1 MDVLVTGASTGIGRA
16 TALKL
21 AELGHTVFAGARDV
35 ATVEDL
41 PVMPLR
47 LDITNPE
54 DIAVAATLDLDA
66 LVNNAGIAI
75 TGPLEYLPLDE
86 IRRQFEVNAVAQVA
100 VIQACLPALRKSH
113 GRIVNVSSIAGRV
126 ALPLFGPYA
135 ASKHALE
142 GLSDSLRR
150 ELRGAVDVSLVEP
163 GAIATPIWE
172 RSIAVADALWE
183 AAPERAH
190 EQYGKL
196 VETMR
201 KTAVKQATDGLPP
214 EAVAQVIATALSA
227 SRPRARYLVGREAKI
242 QAAFGRFLPT
252 RAMDGLLKRA
262 LRL

>member
-21 AELGHTVFAGARDV
+21 ADLGHTVYAGARDV

-41 PVMPLR
+41 PVTPIT

-54 DIAVAATLDLDA
+54 DLAVIAMLDLDA

-75 TGPLEYLPLDE
+75 TGPLEFMPLDE
-86 IRRQFEVNAVAQVA
+86 LRRQFEVNAVAQVA
-100 VIQACLPALRKSH
+100 VIQACLPALRKTK

-135 ASKHALE
+135 GSKHALE

-150 ELRGAVDVSLVEP
+150 ELRGAVQVSLVEP

-183 AAPERAH
+183 AAPPKAH
-190 EQYGKL
+190 EYYGDL
-196 VETMR
+196 VDTMR
-201 KTAVKQATDGLPP
+201 KAAAKQATDGLPP
-214 EAVAQVIATALSA
+214 EAAAQVIVTALTA
-227 SRPRARYLVGREAKI
+227 PRPRARYLVGREAKI
-242 QAAFGRFLPT
+242 QAAFGRYLPT